1 MNTIIRYINT
11 HIIDKAEPHE
21 LGALLGCL
29 FVITTILL
37 SWI

>member
-1 MNTIIRYINT
+1 MKYIIRYIET

-21 LGALLGCL
+21 LGALAGCL